1 MNLTMGNIFS
11 SLFGTGKSN
20 QLDNFSELGVD
31 IHSHFIPGI
40 DDGCKTIEESLSL
53 IRSMKELGFNK
64 LITTPHIMSDY
75 FKNTGAIITEGL
87 MKVRE
92 KLAAEQIHIELEAAA
107 EYYLDD
113 TFVKLLGKGNM
124 LTFGKEKYLLLEVS
138 YINYPE
144 NFNNM
149 VFDVIVK
156 GYIPV
161 LAHPERYPFWSVK
174 FDEYKRLKDMGVL
187 LQLNITSLSGYYGPD
202 VKRTAEKL
210 AANNMIDFLGSD
222 MHHEKHLAALQKS
235 LSSKTLAALVKGN
248 LLNKKL

>member
-1 MNLTMGNIFS
+1 MGIFS
-11 SLFGTGKSN
+11 SLFGTPQSK
-20 QLDNFSELGVD
+20 QLNDFSELGTD

-40 DDGCKTIEESLSL
+40 DDGCKTMDESLSL
-53 IRSMKELGFNK
+53 IRSMRELGFRK

-75 FKNTGAIITEGL
+75 FKNTNAIITEGL
-87 MKVRE
+87 MKLRE
-92 KLAAEQIHIELEAAA
+92 RLATEQIDIKLEAAA

-113 TFVKLLGKGNM
+113 SFLKLLNKGDM

-156 GYIPV
+156 GYTPV

-174 FDEYKRLKDMGVL
+174 FEAYKKIKDMGVL
-187 LQLNITSLSGYYGPD
+187 FQLNTNSLSGYYGPD

-222 MHHEKHLAALQKS
+222 AHHDRHLAALQKS
-235 LSSKTLAALVKGN
+235 LTSKTVSALVKGN
-248 LLNKKL
+248 LLNKNL